1 MKFLSSRWGGA
12 PLTNWVPPKYSAIH
26 SIDSTDTQWA
36 PRRESYMFWVVLLY
50 NYTNVTRGK
59 SSVKCC
65 WIRNQDAKNTQH
77 HKISIYPDSVVAA
90 SSMNITTC
98 YIYPPPLLTKLV
110 LCVIESDREYLFRDL
125 ARWMAT
131 NFKLSIREHN
141 YKLSD
146 SLLSNSTRRM
156 RSQDQ

>member
-1 MKFLSSRWGGA
+1 MGTTQGKLHVLSC
-12 PLTNWVPPKYSAIH
+12 LVIQLYKC
-26 SIDSTDTQWA
+26 D
-36 PRRESYMFWVVLLY
+36 PRKIFCKLQ
-50 NYTNVTRGK
+50 
-59 SSVKCC
+59 CC

-90 SSMNITTC
+90 SSMNITC

>member
-1 MKFLSSRWGGA
+1 MLFCR
-12 PLTNWVPPKYSAIH
+12 
-26 SIDSTDTQWA
+26 
-36 PRRESYMFWVVLLY
+36 
-50 NYTNVTRGK
+50 
-59 SSVKCC
+59 
-65 WIRNQDAKNTQH
+65 IRNQDATNTQH